1 MPLQLVWFK
10 RDLRLHD
17 HAPLA
22 AAARQGPVLGVYL
35 FEPELLTAPDADA
48 QHLAFA
54 VDCITELR
62 ARLRRRGGELL
73 LRTGD
78 AVDQLEQL
86 VTTLPVAALWAHEE
100 TGNALTYA
108 RDRRVR
114 AWARGRGLP
123 FRELQAG
130 GVVRRLPSRDGWAE
144 RWDAVVRA
152 PLAHPPARFAPLPW
166 HDGTVPTP
174 DPGEPPTAAA
184 LWVVAHAP
192 RQHAVRG
199 GERAAHA
206 TLASFLAARGVDYR
220 RAMSSPVTAFT
231 ACSRISPHLAFG
243 TLSGRQAWHA
253 TRRRADELR
262 RAASTDPRW
271 GASLRS
277 FTSRLMWRDH
287 FMQKLEDEPRIEHQP
302 FSAAYATLRPR
313 DPDPQRL
320 AAWIE
325 GRTGYPFVDACM
337 RALRAEGWLN
347 FRMRAMLVSFAS
359 YHLWLPWQ
367 ATAQALAPHFLDYEP
382 GIHYSQ
388 FQMQSGTTGINT
400 VRIYN
405 PIKQGR
411 DQDPTGAFIRQWV
424 PELAGVPTDDL
435 HAPHEMPALVAQMA
449 GVRLGRDYPRPIVQ
463 HEAAMR
469 EAKARLFAVR
479 ESAAAR
485 AEAAEVLDRHGSRRG
500 RRS

>member
-1 MPLQLVWFK
+1 
-10 RDLRLHD
+10 
-17 HAPLA
+17 
-22 AAARQGPVLGVYL
+22 
-35 FEPELLTAPDADA
+35 
-48 QHLAFA
+48 
-54 VDCITELR
+54 
-62 ARLRRRGGELL
+62 
-73 LRTGD
+73 
-78 AVDQLEQL
+78 
-86 VTTLPVAALWAHEE
+86 
-100 TGNALTYA
+100 
-108 RDRRVR
+108 
-114 AWARGRGLP
+114 
-123 FRELQAG
+123 
-130 GVVRRLPSRDGWAE
+130 VVS
-144 RWDAVVRA
+144 
-152 PLAHPPARFAPLPW
+152 
-166 HDGTVPTP
+166 
-174 DPGEPPTAAA
+174 
-184 LWVVAHAP
+184 HAP

-199 GERAAHA
+199 GERVAHA
-206 TLASFLAARGVDYR
+206 TLASFLAERGVEYR

-253 TRRRADELR
+253 VRRRAEALR
-262 RAASTDPRW
+262 SAGSTDPRW

-302 FSAAYATLRPR
+302 FSATYATLRPR
-313 DPDPQRL
+313 DPDPERL

-435 HAPHEMPALVAQMA
+435 HAPHAMPALVAQMA
-449 GVRLGRDYPRPIVQ
+449 GVRLGRDYPRPIVE
-463 HEAAMR
+463 HETAMR

-485 AEAAEVLDRHGSRRG
+485 AEAEAVLDRHGSRRG
-500 RRS
+500 RRG

>member
-1 MPLQLVWFK
+1 
-10 RDLRLHD
+10 
-17 HAPLA
+17 
-22 AAARQGPVLGVYL
+22 
-35 FEPELLTAPDADA
+35 
-48 QHLAFA
+48 
-54 VDCITELR
+54 
-62 ARLRRRGGELL
+62 
-73 LRTGD
+73 
-78 AVDQLEQL
+78 
-86 VTTLPVAALWAHEE
+86 
-100 TGNALTYA
+100 
-108 RDRRVR
+108 
-114 AWARGRGLP
+114 
-123 FRELQAG
+123 
-130 GVVRRLPSRDGWAE
+130 
-144 RWDAVVRA
+144 
-152 PLAHPPARFAPLPW
+152 
-166 HDGTVPTP
+166 
-174 DPGEPPTAAA
+174 
-184 LWVVAHAP
+184 
-192 RQHAVRG
+192 
-199 GERAAHA
+199 
-206 TLASFLAARGVDYR
+206 
-220 RAMSSPVTAFT
+220 
-231 ACSRISPHLAFG
+231 
-243 TLSGRQAWHA
+243 
-253 TRRRADELR
+253 
-262 RAASTDPRW
+262 
-271 GASLRS
+271 
-277 FTSRLMWRDH
+277 MWRDH

-313 DPDPQRL
+313 DPDPERL

-435 HAPHEMPALVAQMA
+435 HAPHAMPALVAQMA

-463 HEAAMR
+463 HEVAMR

-485 AEAAEVLDRHGSRRG
+485 AEAEVVLDRHGSRRG
-500 RRS
+500 RRG

>member
-1 MPLQLVWFK
+1 
-10 RDLRLHD
+10 
-17 HAPLA
+17 
-22 AAARQGPVLGVYL
+22 
-35 FEPELLTAPDADA
+35 
-48 QHLAFA
+48 
-54 VDCITELR
+54 
-62 ARLRRRGGELL
+62 
-73 LRTGD
+73 
-78 AVDQLEQL
+78 
-86 VTTLPVAALWAHEE
+86 
-100 TGNALTYA
+100 
-108 RDRRVR
+108 
-114 AWARGRGLP
+114 
-123 FRELQAG
+123 
-130 GVVRRLPSRDGWAE
+130 
-144 RWDAVVRA
+144 
-152 PLAHPPARFAPLPW
+152 
-166 HDGTVPTP
+166 
-174 DPGEPPTAAA
+174 
-184 LWVVAHAP
+184 
-192 RQHAVRG
+192 
-199 GERAAHA
+199 
-206 TLASFLAARGVDYR
+206 
-220 RAMSSPVTAFT
+220 
-231 ACSRISPHLAFG
+231 
-243 TLSGRQAWHA
+243 
-253 TRRRADELR
+253 
-262 RAASTDPRW
+262 
-271 GASLRS
+271 
-277 FTSRLMWRDH
+277 
-287 FMQKLEDEPRIEHQP
+287 
-302 FSAAYATLRPR
+302 
-313 DPDPQRL
+313 
-320 AAWIE
+320 
-325 GRTGYPFVDACM
+325 M